1 MIHPMVRLF
10 PFRRPRSWFAIDV
23 GSTSIKVAE
32 VIDVRG
38 GARVLRTGVLPVPV
52 GAVENG
58 FVHRTDALG
67 NAIRRFAAL
76 ARGKPRQ
83 AVVSI
88 PGRGV
93 IIKRLRLTGRNVKE
107 LDRVIEFE
115 AMDAI
120 PGDLDDVNIDYHV
133 VGPSDDGNGLEVL
146 LIAARKTLVENYV
159 DLMEAAGLVPAIVEV
174 DRFALRSGSSR
185 LPHEVAD
192 ALVHVGA
199 CSTTIHIPADDSP
212 GYTTDLPLGGEHFTE
227 SLAGNLHVSR
237 DEAEA
242 IKCGDRSPDVDGL
255 LNSLCDEFAAKVGH
269 SVNLFGTLSGG
280 TGPRRVSLTGGS
292 ALLSGLGPSL
302 ARALKAEVRVV
313 GPVFDGSIPPEDIH
327 AGPAF
332 AVVAGL
338 VTRNPSE

>member
-1 MIHPMVRLF
+1 MVRLF

-23 GSTSIKVAE
+23 GSTSIKIAE
-32 VIDVRG
+32 VTGVRG
-38 GARVLRTGVLPVPV
+38 SARVTRTGVLPVPV

-67 NAIRRFAAL
+67 NAIRRFAGPT
-76 ARGKPRQ
+76 RGKPRQ

-93 IIKRLRLTGRNVKE
+93 IIKRLQLRGRNRKE

-120 PGDLDDVNIDYHV
+120 PGDLDNVNIDYHV

-146 LIAARKTLVENYV
+146 LVAARKTLVENYV
-159 DLMEAAGLVPAIVEV
+159 DLVETAGLVPAIVEV
-174 DRFALRSGSSR
+174 DHFALRSGSSR
-185 LPHEVAD
+185 LPHEGAD
-192 ALVHVGA
+192 VLVHVGA
-199 CSTTIHIPADDSP
+199 CSTTVHISADDSP
-212 GYTTDLPLGGEHFTE
+212 GSGYTTDLPLAGERFTE
-227 SLAGNLHVSR
+227 SLAKDLHVSR

-242 IKCGDRSPDVDGL
+242 IKCGDRSSDVGGL
-255 LNSLCDEFAAKVGH
+255 LNSLCDELAAKVGH
-269 SVNLFGTLSGG
+269 SINLFGTLSGG
-280 TGPRRVSLTGGS
+280 TGPRRVSLSGGS
-292 ALLSGLGPSL
+292 ALLPGLGPSL

-313 GPVFDGSIPPEDIH
+313 GPVFDGSMPPEDLH

>member
-1 MIHPMVRLF
+1 MVRLF

-23 GSTSIKVAE
+23 GSSSIKIAE
-32 VIDVRG
+32 VIDARG
-38 GARVLRTGVLPVPV
+38 GTRVLRTGVLPVPL

-67 NAIRRFAAL
+67 NAIRRFAGPT
-76 ARGKPRQ
+76 RGQPRQ

-93 IIKRLRLTGRNVKE
+93 ILKRLQLPDRKVEE

-120 PGDLDDVNIDYHV
+120 PGDLDNVNIDYHV

-146 LIAARKTLVENYV
+146 LVAARKTLVENYV
-159 DLMEAAGLVPAIVEV
+159 HLMEAAGLVPAIVEV
-174 DRFALRSGSSR
+174 DHFALRSGSSR
-185 LPHEVAD
+185 LPHEGAD
-192 ALVHVGA
+192 VLVHAGA
-199 CSTTIHIPADDSP
+199 CSTTVHIPAEGSP
-212 GYTTDLPLGGEHFTE
+212 GYTTDLPLAGERFTE
-227 SLAGNLHVSR
+227 SLAGKLRVSR

-242 IKCGDRSPDVDGL
+242 IKCGDRSPEVGGL
-255 LNSLCDEFAAKVGH
+255 LSSLCDELAARVGH
-269 SVNLFGTLSGG
+269 SVNLLGTLSGG
-280 TGPRRVSLTGGS
+280 TGPRRVSLSGGS
-292 ALLSGLGPSL
+292 ALLPGLGPSL

-313 GPVFDGSIPPEDIH
+313 GPAFDGSMTPEAIQ